1 MELKQKNVLI
11 IAADGFQEDEF
22 FRPLE
27 DLRSQGAEV
36 HVASM
41 KTEPISASEK
51 STRSYRPE
59 LTFDQVDVSKYDA
72 LVIPGGLKNPD
83 TLRQQER
90 AVQIVRDFDRQGK
103 PIAAICHGPWM
114 LVEADIVK
122 GRELTSYPSIRTDLR
137 NAGAKWTDGEV
148 VVDRNLVTSRKPSDL
163 DAFIRQTARMLSET
177 NVRRRELEAA

>member
-1 MELKQKNVLI
+1 MELNNKTVLI
-11 IAADGFQEDEF
+11 IATNGFQEDEF

-27 DLRSQGAEV
+27 DFRSQGADV
-36 HVASM
+36 HVASL
-41 KTEPISASEK
+41 KTAPISAGEQGS
-51 STRSYRPE
+51 RSYRPE

-83 TLRQQER
+83 TLRQNER
-90 AVQIVRDFDRQGK
+90 AVQIVRDFDSQSK

-137 NAGAKWTDGEV
+137 NAGAKWTDREV
-148 VVDRNLVTSRKPSDL
+148 VVDENIVTSRKPSDL
-163 DAFIRQTARMLSET
+163 DAFIRETGRMLTES
-177 NVRRRELEAA
+177 RARKRELKAA